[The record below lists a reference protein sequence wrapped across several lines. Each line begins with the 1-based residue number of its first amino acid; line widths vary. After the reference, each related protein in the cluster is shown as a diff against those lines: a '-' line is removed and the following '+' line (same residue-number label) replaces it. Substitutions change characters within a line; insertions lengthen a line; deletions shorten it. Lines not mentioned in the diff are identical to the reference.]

1 MQPLNVL
8 IVDDSK
14 IVCEILTGMFKEL
27 GHTIVG
33 TAGNGEEALHKFL
46 ELRPDLVSMDIT
58 MPKVD
63 GIAATKNILAQAPDA
78 LVIVVTSHGQEKM
91 IVDAIEAGAKGYVLK
106 PFRKEKIKEQIELT
120 LKRRNSG

>member
-1 MQPLNVL
+1 
-8 IVDDSK
+8 
-14 IVCEILTGMFKEL
+14 
-27 GHTIVG
+27 
-33 TAGNGEEALHKFL
+33 
-46 ELRPDLVSMDIT
+46 

-106 PFRKEKIKEQIELT
+106 PFSKDKIKEQIDLI
-120 LKRRNSG
+120 LKRRNRGE